1 MELIFIPVFMKLG
14 GHNVHLGK
22 NVYVNFNATFVDDAN
37 IYIGDGTLLA
47 PNVTIITAMHPISLK
62 LRTEGYGYNKPV
74 YIGKNVWIGE
84 YCRICK
90 GVTIGDGS
98 IVAANAVV
106 TKDVPP
112 NSIVA
117 GNPARIVKTDID
129 KTIPRKFKDNN

>member
-1 MELIFIPVFMKLG
+1 MISERSMELIFIPVFMKLG

-74 YIGKNVWIGE
+74 YIGKK
-84 YCRICK
+84 CLDC
-90 GVTIGDGS
+90 
-98 IVAANAVV
+98 
-106 TKDVPP
+106 
-112 NSIVA
+112 
-117 GNPARIVKTDID
+117 
-129 KTIPRKFKDNN
+129 F